1 MDAVPKGSRLWD
13 QPGLLLGLGCEIV
26 LLLLREKRLLL
37 CRQLCCL
44 LLSCLLLRRLLL
56 LGKLLAHPFFLLC
69 L

>member
-1 MDAVPKGSRLWD
+1 M
-13 QPGLLLGLGCEIV
+13 LLGLGCEIV

-37 CRQLCCL
+37 CRQLGCL
-44 LLSCLLLRRLLL
+44 LLSCLLLCRLLLL